1 MNKHKKL
8 LKNNRM
14 LLKEREYQ
22 FEVGWIQANPNI
34 IEGKNIF
41 LTVRRF
47 HDKTAAMYA
56 NKIKQ
61 VILFSMIKTESY
73 FYCSP
78 LPPHLK
84 LVFLISI
91 TNFHWLIS
99 QLLHYT
105 I

>member
-34 IEGKNIF
+34 IESKNIF

-61 VILFSMIKTESY
+61 VILFSMIKTE
-73 FYCSP
+73 
-78 LPPHLK
+78 L
-84 LVFLISI
+84 FL
-91 TNFHWLIS
+91 
-99 QLLHYT
+99 
-105 I
+105 